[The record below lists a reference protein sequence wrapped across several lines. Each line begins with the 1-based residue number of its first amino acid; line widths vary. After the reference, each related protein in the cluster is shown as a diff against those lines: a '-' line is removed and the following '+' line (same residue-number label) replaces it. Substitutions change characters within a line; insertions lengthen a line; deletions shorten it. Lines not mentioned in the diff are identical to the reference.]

1 MVVVVVNVVEVVVV
15 VPVVVVLVADVVVL
29 VSVDVVVVIVVEHS
43 PHSNGQYVFAKFLK
57 KKKENQPRVMYI

>member
-1 MVVVVVNVVEVVVV
+1 MV

-57 KKKENQPRVMYI
+57 KKKENQPDLYI